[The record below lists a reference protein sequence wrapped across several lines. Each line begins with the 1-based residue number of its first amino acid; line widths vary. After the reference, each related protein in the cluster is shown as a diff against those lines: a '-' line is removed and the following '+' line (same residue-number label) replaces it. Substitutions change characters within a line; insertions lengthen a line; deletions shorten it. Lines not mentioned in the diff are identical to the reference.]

1 MRVINFLGQRGGTA
15 IVTLILFVIAVAMG
29 QDPGTL
35 PIGPDGNI
43 LSPEFLGDLL
53 APLGAVFVAFHGVF
67 KVINR
72 RIDER
77 NLDAGDFLALLKM
90 KEFWVYVVTVIVGLL
105 QVAGIRVLHEEQ
117 QMVLA
122 NAAAIVFA
130 MLLRSWG
137 DRHAGEDGSVVG

>member
-1 MRVINFLGQRGGTA
+1 
-15 IVTLILFVIAVAMG
+15 
-29 QDPGTL
+29 
-35 PIGPDGNI
+35 
-43 LSPEFLGDLL
+43 
-53 APLGAVFVAFHGVF
+53 
-67 KVINR
+67 
-72 RIDER
+72 
-77 NLDAGDFLALLKM
+77 
-90 KEFWVYVVTVIVGLL
+90 VTVIVGLL